1 MRSTTVSSVCR
12 LVSGTCGAFDGLVQ
26 GRVVNALCSEAVYAP
41 RPLVK
46 GCILGCVEVPHSW
59 MHGQAE
65 GNSETLCRDEYTEG
79 LLAVEP

>member
-1 MRSTTVSSVCR
+1 V
-12 LVSGTCGAFDGLVQ
+12 VQ

-41 RPLVK
+41 RPSVK

-65 GNSETLCRDEYTEG
+65 GDSETLSRDEYTD
-79 LLAVEP
+79 